1 MHRAI
6 ADWLTGHP
14 WRAAF
19 ASAMSGALSPS
30 LPLPFLI
37 VAAAIAVLVALRF
50 DLRYALGMALI
61 AGATASWVVALSV
74 SEIPPGW
81 LALVVVGG
89 GVLFFGPVL
98 LAWLLRNTGSLN
110 LTFQITLLGLAVL
123 LIAVFTVLPD
133 PVGMWREQIE
143 QQLSIMDRAGF
154 KFEGEPDVIIATWA
168 RTMWGSV
175 AALLLGVVFGAVLL
189 GRWWQSLL
197 DSPGSFG
204 VEYRQ
209 LRLGLALGI
218 ATTVL
223 FIAAFGTGSALAVSL
238 ASVAFFALALQGLA
252 AAHRSKAVG
261 RMDRNWLVAIY
272 VLLIVLP
279 VTSIVVLML
288 AVWGFWD
295 NWLRPRTQSA

>member
-6 ADWLTGHP
+6 AVWLTGHP

-50 DLRYALGMALI
+50 DMRYALGMAFI
-61 AGATASWVVALSV
+61 AGATASWVVASV
-74 SEIPPGW
+74 SAIPPGW
-81 LALVVVGG
+81 LALLFFGG
-89 GVLFFGPVL
+89 AMLFFGPVL

-110 LTFQITLLGLAVL
+110 LVFQVTLLSLAVL
-123 LIAVFTVLPD
+123 LMVVFAVLPD

-143 QQLSIMDRAGF
+143 LQLSAMARAGF
-154 KFEGEPDVIIATWA
+154 RFEGDRDVIIATWA

-223 FIAAFGTGSALAVSL
+223 FIAAFMTGSALTVSL
-238 ASVAFFALALQGLA
+238 ASVAFFALAFQGLA

-288 AVWGFWD
+288 AIWGFLD